1 MAVSYD
7 QALSFYTKNRNK
19 FPGMTASQAVDQ
31 IVRGGEI
38 PVAAVEAAPTAIP
51 VAAPV
56 AAALA
61 AAAPA
66 PAPVPMA
73 APEPVAEVEDQPEAP
88 PAPPVYVGPNQAA
101 LRAYQLAN
109 PEAPASAPA
118 AKNAPVD
125 YAAMAKNAATKR
137 ELEGLNINAEIE
149 RTTTISPEMQKL
161 IDDKLERYGI
171 QLTQVDKDKQQ
182 ATWMAV
188 AQAGMKMAQSQSPY
202 FMQALASGMEAGID
216 GYSEAKAKAAEKKA
230 RLQDL
235 KEDLSIKAIELR
247 DQAIEKA
254 INARVAA
261 RQGAAAD
268 VALESGSLGLII
280 NQKTAP
286 EQIRAPYLNNQ
297 QTQAQTAN
305 LYSMIGTRAA
315 DSRRADAAAR
325 GGGGPSLKTSD
336 VKAAIAGAAS
346 DNRLIAQ
353 RLENFIDPPSAA
365 EKQGL
370 KARQN
375 VNNETIRQGNSILSG
390 KIGVSN
396 NNPLGVSTPWR
407 K

>member
-1 MAVSYD
+1 MAMTYD
-7 QALSFYTKNRNK
+7 QALSFYKKNRNN
-19 FPGMTASQAVDQ
+19 FPGMTAAQAVDQ
-31 IVRGGEI
+31 MVRGGEI

-73 APEPVAEVEDQPEAP
+73 APEPVAEVEVVPEAP
-88 PAPPVYVGPNQAA
+88 PAPVYVGPNQAA

-125 YAAMAKNAATKR
+125 YAAMAKNAATKQ

-161 IDDKLERYGI
+161 IDDRLERYGI

-247 DQAIEKA
+247 DQAIERA
-254 INARVAA
+254 INARKDAL
-261 RQGAAAD
+261 QGAAAKTAFQKD
-268 VALESGSLGLII
+268 TLGLIVAGE
-280 NQKTAP
+280 TAP
-286 EQIRAPYLNNQ
+286 DVVEAARLGNKLTSAQISKVLNDIKNDNVRVSLQ
-297 QTQAQTAN
+297 
-305 LYSMIGTRAA
+305 RAA
-315 DSRRADAAAR
+315 ATSGP
-325 GGGGPSLKTSD
+325 GGGVS
-336 VKAAIAGAAS
+336 VKVI
-346 DNRLIAQ
+346 NAQ
-353 RLENFIDPPSAA
+353 R
-365 EKQGL
+365 GL
-370 KARQN
+370 IQSQINA
-375 VNNETIRQGNSILSG
+375 NNEELRDITIPSERKAILRASNDRLVSDLSTLQSALSGNS
-390 KIGVSN
+390 GVSN

>member
-1 MAVSYD
+1 MAMTYD
-7 QALSFYTKNRNK
+7 QALSFYKKNRNN
-19 FPGMTASQAVDQ
+19 FPGMTAAQAVDQ
-31 IVRGGEI
+31 MVRGGEI
-38 PVAAVEAAPTAIP
+38 PVAAVEAAP
-51 VAAPV
+51 AAPV

-73 APEPVAEVEDQPEAP
+73 APEPVAEVEVVPEAP
-88 PAPPVYVGPNQAA
+88 PAPVYVGPNQAA

-125 YAAMAKNAATKR
+125 YAAMAKNAATKQ

-161 IDDKLERYGI
+161 IDDRLERYGI

-247 DQAIEKA
+247 DQAIERA
-254 INARVAA
+254 INARKDAL
-261 RQGAAAD
+261 QGAAAKTAFQKD
-268 VALESGSLGLII
+268 TLGLIVAGE
-280 NQKTAP
+280 TAP
-286 EQIRAPYLNNQ
+286 DVVESARLGNKLTSAQISKV
-297 QTQAQTAN
+297 
-305 LYSMIGTRAA
+305 YSDIATNKGRLALARAA
-315 DSRRADAAAR
+315 ASP
-325 GGGGPSLKTSD
+325 GGGGGLSTKT
-336 VKAAIAGAAS
+336 I
-346 DNRLIAQ
+346 NAQ
-353 RLENFIDPPSAA
+353 R
-365 EKQGL
+365 GL
-370 KARQN
+370 IQSQINANKIEMEDFRTPQERKVKLTADNDRLRGQ
-375 VNNETIRQGNSILSG
+375 LSQL
-390 KIGVSN
+390 SDM
-396 NNPLGVSTPWR
+396 LGYGMGMRGGMKMTEI

>member
-1 MAVSYD
+1 MAMTYD
-7 QALSFYTKNRNK
+7 QALSFYKKNRNN
-19 FPGMTASQAVDQ
+19 FPGMTAAQAVDQ
-31 IVRGGEI
+31 MVRGGEI

-73 APEPVAEVEDQPEAP
+73 APEPVAEVEVVPEAP
-88 PAPPVYVGPNQAA
+88 PAPVYVGPNQAA

-125 YAAMAKNAATKR
+125 YAAMAKNAATKQ

-161 IDDKLERYGI
+161 IDDRLERYGI

-247 DQAIEKA
+247 DQAIERA
-254 INARVAA
+254 INARKDVL
-261 RQGAAAD
+261 QGAAAKTAFQKD
-268 VALESGSLGLII
+268 TLGLIVAGE
-280 NQKTAP
+280 TAP
-286 EQIRAPYLNNQ
+286 DVVESARLGNKLTSAQISKVLNDIKNDNVRVSLQ
-297 QTQAQTAN
+297 
-305 LYSMIGTRAA
+305 RAA
-315 DSRRADAAAR
+315 ATSGP
-325 GGGGPSLKTSD
+325 GGGVS
-336 VKAAIAGAAS
+336 VKVI
-346 DNRLIAQ
+346 NAQ
-353 RLENFIDPPSAA
+353 R
-365 EKQGL
+365 GL
-370 KARQN
+370 IQSQINA
-375 VNNETIRQGNSILSG
+375 NNEELRDITIPSERKAILRASNDRLVSDLSTLQSALSGNS
-390 KIGVSN
+390 GVSN

>member
-1 MAVSYD
+1 MAMTYD
-7 QALSFYTKNRNK
+7 QALSFYKKNRNN
-19 FPGMTASQAVDQ
+19 FPGMTAAQAVDQ
-31 IVRGGEI
+31 MVRGGEI

-73 APEPVAEVEDQPEAP
+73 APEPVAEVEVVPEAP
-88 PAPPVYVGPNQAA
+88 PAPVYVGPNQAA

-125 YAAMAKNAATKR
+125 YAAMAKNAATKQ

-161 IDDKLERYGI
+161 IDDRLERYGI

-247 DQAIEKA
+247 DQAIERA
-254 INARVAA
+254 INARKDVL
-261 RQGAAAD
+261 QGAAAKTAFQKD
-268 VALESGSLGLII
+268 TLGLIVAGE
-280 NQKTAP
+280 TAP
-286 EQIRAPYLNNQ
+286 DVVEAARLGNKLTSAQISKVLNDIKNDNVRVSLQ
-297 QTQAQTAN
+297 
-305 LYSMIGTRAA
+305 RAA
-315 DSRRADAAAR
+315 ATSGP
-325 GGGGPSLKTSD
+325 GGGVS
-336 VKAAIAGAAS
+336 VKVI
-346 DNRLIAQ
+346 NAQ
-353 RLENFIDPPSAA
+353 RGLI
-365 EKQGL
+365 QGQIN
-370 KARQN
+370 A
-375 VNNETIRQGNSILSG
+375 NNEELRDITIPSERKAILRASNDRLVSDLSTLQSALSGNS
-390 KIGVSN
+390 GVSN

>member
-19 FPGMTASQAVDQ
+19 FPGMTATQAVDQ

-38 PVAAVEAAPTAIP
+38 PVAAVEAAP
-51 VAAPV
+51 AAPV

-66 PAPVPMA
+66 PVPVPVPMA
-73 APEPVAEVEDQPEAP
+73 AQEPVVEDQPEAP
-88 PAPPVYVGPNQAA
+88 PAPVYVGPNQAA
-101 LRAYQLAN
+101 LRAFNLAN

-125 YAAMAKNAATKR
+125 YAAMARNTATQRQR
-137 ELEGLNINAEIE
+137 ESLDVNAEIE

-216 GYSEAKAKAAEKKA
+216 GYSEAKAKAAERKA

-235 KEDLSIKAIELR
+235 KEDLAIKTIELR

-254 INARVAA
+254 ISARKDA

-286 EQIRAPYLNNQ
+286 EQIRAPGLNNQ
-297 QTQAQTAN
+297 QTQAQIAN
-305 LYSMIGTRAA
+305 IYSTIGERAA
-315 DSRRADAAAR
+315 AGKRAEYAAR
-325 GGGGPSLKTSD
+325 NPGGGGALKTSD

-375 VNNETIRQGNSILSG
+375 RNNDTIKQGNSILSG
-390 KIGVSN
+390 KIGMGSGFKI
-396 NNPLGVSTPWR
+396 LGPA
-407 K
+407 

>member
-1 MAVSYD
+1 MMDQRRAIQIYLENRDKFQGVPQSDAVNLIRRS
-7 QALSFYTKNRNK
+7 
-19 FPGMTASQAVDQ
+19 
-31 IVRGGEI
+31 GGL
-38 PVAAVEAAPTAIP
+38 PAAAAAAVEAAPTAIP

-66 PAPVPMA
+66 PVPMA
-73 APEPVAEVEDQPEAP
+73 APEPVAEVEVVPEAP
-88 PAPPVYVGPNQAA
+88 PAPMYVGPNQAA
-101 LRAYQLAN
+101 LRAYNLAN
-109 PEAPASAPA
+109 PEAQASAPA

-125 YAAMAKNAATKR
+125 YGAVARNAAVEKR
-137 ELEGLNINAEIE
+137 RENMGINAEIE

-254 INARVAA
+254 INANLAA

-268 VALESGSLGLII
+268 VALEGGSLGLLI
-280 NQKTAP
+280 NQKTAA
-286 EQIRAPYLNNQ
+286 EQIRAPGLNNR
-297 QTQAQTAN
+297 QTEAQIAN
-305 LYSMIGTRAA
+305 LGSMITERGRASARADRAA
-315 DSRRADAAAR
+315 SP
-325 GGGGPSLKTSD
+325 GGGASLKTSD

-375 VNNETIRQGNSILSG
+375 RNNDTIKQGNSILSG
-390 KIGVSN
+390 KIGMGSGFKI
-396 NNPLGVSTPWR
+396 LGPA
-407 K
+407 

>member
-1 MAVSYD
+1 MGVSYD
-7 QALSFYTKNRNK
+7 QALNFYKKNRNK
-19 FPGMTASQAVDQ
+19 FPGMTATQAADQ

-38 PVAAVEAAPTAIP
+38 PVAAVEAAP
-51 VAAPV
+51 AAPV

-66 PAPVPMA
+66 PVPVPMA
-73 APEPVAEVEDQPEAP
+73 APEPVVEDQPEAA
-88 PAPPVYVGPNQAA
+88 PAPPVYIGPNQAA
-101 LRAYQLAN
+101 LRAYNLAN
-109 PEAPASAPA
+109 PEAQ
-118 AKNAPVD
+118 APVAVKGKPTD
-125 YAAMAKNAATKR
+125 YAAVARNAAVEKR
-137 ELEGLNINAEIE
+137 RENMDINAEIE
-149 RTTTISPEMQKL
+149 RTTTLSPEMQKL

-254 INARVAA
+254 INANVAA

-268 VALESGSLGLII
+268 VALEGGSLGLLI
-280 NQKTAP
+280 NQQTAP
-286 EQIRAPYLNNQ
+286 EQIRAVGLNNR
-297 QTQAQTAN
+297 QTEAQIAN
-305 LYSMIGTRAA
+305 LGSMVLERGRASA
-315 DSRRADAAAR
+315 RADRADR
-325 GGGGPSLKTSD
+325 GGGGSFKTSD

-346 DNRLIAQ
+346 DNKLIAQ

-370 KARQN
+370 KARQS

>member
-1 MAVSYD
+1 MAMTYD
-7 QALSFYTKNRNK
+7 QALSFYKKNRNN
-19 FPGMTASQAVDQ
+19 FPGMTAAQAVDQ
-31 IVRGGEI
+31 MVRGGEI

-73 APEPVAEVEDQPEAP
+73 APEPVAEVEVVPEAP
-88 PAPPVYVGPNQAA
+88 PAPVYVGPNQAA

-125 YAAMAKNAATKR
+125 YAAMAKNAATKQ

-161 IDDKLERYGI
+161 IDDRLERYGI

-247 DQAIEKA
+247 DQAIERA
-254 INARVAA
+254 INARKDVL
-261 RQGAAAD
+261 QGAAAKTAFQKD
-268 VALESGSLGLII
+268 TLGLIVAGE
-280 NQKTAP
+280 TAP
-286 EQIRAPYLNNQ
+286 DVVESARLGNKLTSAQISKVLNDIKNDNVRVSL
-297 QTQAQTAN
+297 A
-305 LYSMIGTRAA
+305 RAA
-315 DSRRADAAAR
+315 ATS
-325 GGGGPSLKTSD
+325 GGGLS
-336 VKAAIAGAAS
+336 VKVI
-346 DNRLIAQ
+346 NAQ
-353 RLENFIDPPSAA
+353 R
-365 EKQGL
+365 GL
-370 KARQN
+370 IQSQINA
-375 VNNETIRQGNSILSG
+375 NNEELRDITIPSERKAILRASNDRLVSDLSTLQSALSGNS
-390 KIGVSN
+390 GVSN

>member
-1 MAVSYD
+1 MAVSVD

-38 PVAAVEAAPTAIP
+38 PVAAVEAAP
-51 VAAPV
+51 AAPV

-88 PAPPVYVGPNQAA
+88 PAPVYVGPNQAA
-101 LRAYQLAN
+101 LAAFNRAN
-109 PEAPASAPA
+109 P
-118 AKNAPVD
+118 KTTAPVAVKGKPAD
-125 YAAMAKNAATKR
+125 YAAVARNAAIERQR
-137 ELEGLNINAEIE
+137 ENMDVNAEIE

-161 IDDKLERYGI
+161 IDDRLERYGI

-254 INARVAA
+254 INARLAA
-261 RQGAAAD
+261 KTGAAAD
-268 VALESGSLGLII
+268 TTLQKDALGLIVAGE
-280 NQKTAP
+280 TAP
-286 EQIRAPYLNNQ
+286 DVIESARLGNKLTSAQISKVLNDIKNDNVRVSL
-297 QTQAQTAN
+297 A
-305 LYSMIGTRAA
+305 RAA
-315 DSRRADAAAR
+315 AS
-325 GGGGPSLKTSD
+325 GGGGGGLSVKVINAQRGLIQSQINANNEELRDITIPRERKARLAADNDRLRSD
-336 VKAAIAGAAS
+336 LSTLQSALSGNSGAAS
-346 DNRLIAQ
+346 
-353 RLENFIDPPSAA
+353 
-365 EKQGL
+365 
-370 KARQN
+370 
-375 VNNETIRQGNSILSG
+375 
-390 KIGVSN
+390 
-396 NNPLGVSTPWR
+396 NNPLGLNLSGR
-407 K
+407 

>member
-1 MAVSYD
+1 MAVSVD
-7 QALSFYTKNRNK
+7 QALSFYKKNRNK

-38 PVAAVEAAPTAIP
+38 PVAAVEAAP

-73 APEPVAEVEDQPEAP
+73 APEPVVEDQPEAP
-88 PAPPVYVGPNQAA
+88 PAPVYVGPNQAA

-125 YAAMAKNAATKR
+125 YAVMAKNAATKR
-137 ELEGLNINAEIE
+137 QLDSLNINAEIE
-149 RTTTISPEMQKL
+149 RTTTLSPEMQKV
-161 IDDKLERYGI
+161 IDDRLKRYGI

-247 DQAIEKA
+247 DQAVKDA
-254 INARVAA
+254 INANLAA

-268 VALESGSLGLII
+268 TTLQKEALGLIVAGE
-280 NQKTAP
+280 TAP
-286 EQIRAPYLNNQ
+286 DVVEAARLGNKLTSAQISQIFNNIKNDNVRVSL
-297 QTQAQTAN
+297 A
-305 LYSMIGTRAA
+305 RAA
-315 DSRRADAAAR
+315 ATSGP
-325 GGGGPSLKTSD
+325 GGGVSTKVINSQVGII
-336 VKAAIAGAAS
+336 KAQIAANKS
-346 DNRLIAQ
+346 EMDDFTIPRE
-353 RLENFIDPPSAA
+353 R
-365 EKQGL
+365 
-370 KARQN
+370 KARLAADNDRLRSDLVGLQS
-375 VNNETIRQGNSILSG
+375 VLAGSSG
-390 KIGVSN
+390 LPS
-396 NNPLGVSTPWR
+396 NNPLGLNLSR
-407 K
+407 R

>member
-1 MAVSYD
+1 MAVSVD

-38 PVAAVEAAPTAIP
+38 PVAAVEAAP
-51 VAAPV
+51 AAPV
-56 AAALA
+56 AAGLA

-88 PAPPVYVGPNQAA
+88 PAPVYFGPNQAA

-254 INARVAA
+254 INARKDAL
-261 RQGAAAD
+261 QGAAAKT
-268 VALESGSLGLII
+268 ALESGSLGLII
-280 NQKTAP
+280 NQKTAA
-286 EQIRAPYLNNQ
+286 EQIRAPGLENAYK
-297 QTQAQTAN
+297 QAVTSKV
-305 LYSMIGTRAA
+305 YSDIATDKARLALARAA
-315 DSRRADAAAR
+315 ASP